1 VSDLLDGLASWWH
14 SGVLFMPLMLGV
26 SLVLYTLIFER
37 GYSLYMRMA
46 LHGGRGAAGLDP
58 AALSESQFR
67 LELSRGFTIIRALTM
82 SLPLLGLLGTVSGMV
97 RTFSTLALASSASS
111 ASVSQGAGAGISIA
125 LSATQ
130 YGIVLAVPGM
140 VALWFLR
147 ARVERIADAQALRFH
162 LSAEQA
168 LGAAEES

>member
-1 VSDLLDGLASWWH
+1 MNDLLEGLASWWH

-37 GYSLYMRMA
+37 GYSLYLRMP
-46 LHGGRGAAGLDP
+46 LHAAAGRGLDP
-58 AALSESQFR
+58 SALTENQFR

-97 RTFSTLALASSASS
+97 RTFSTLALASSTSS

-147 ARVERIADAQALRFH
+147 SRVERIADAQALHFH

-168 LGAAEES
+168 LSDQEDA

>member
-1 VSDLLDGLASWWH
+1 MNDLLEGLASWWH
-14 SGVLFMPLMLGV
+14 SGVLFMPLMLSV

-37 GYSLYMRMA
+37 GYSLYLRMP
-46 LHGGRGAAGLDP
+46 LQDGGAGGLDP
-58 AALSESQFR
+58 SALTENQFR

-97 RTFSTLALASSASS
+97 RTFSALALASSTSS

-140 VALWFLR
+140 VSLWFLR
-147 ARVERIADAQALRFH
+147 SRVERIADAQALRFH
-162 LSAEQA
+162 LSADQA
-168 LGAAEES
+168 LSEQEDS